1 MPVISRL
8 NHAASVLA
16 AYASSS
22 ALLHS
27 HARLASGWWL
37 AFAGRESNSLDS
49 IERFQSIAANV
60 LLSQVLPGAT
70 VDNPF
75 AKPGVLKV
83 RLVCLVYLSTPTAQK
98 RTFRSAFSDTHRSWQ
113 VAVSEGGTCTR
124 GLRIS
129 RPKRLTITGLAS
141 SPRVCL
147 RSTTNTQGS
156 PSHRLTILPSQNAG
170 VHVPDRQFI
179 TSGGMT

>member
-70 VDNPF
+70 VGNAQRFPRQAPRFAAGELSTNPQ
-75 AKPGVLKV
+75 PLRWLCS
-83 RLVCLVYLSTPTAQK
+83 RLVANHWCLWLFSTIKEPGW
-98 RTFRSAFSDTHRSWQ
+98 R
-113 VAVSEGGTCTR
+113 GT
-124 GLRIS
+124 S
-129 RPKRLTITGLAS
+129 R
-141 SPRVCL
+141 
-147 RSTTNTQGS
+147 
-156 PSHRLTILPSQNAG
+156 HLPSAEGQTTGELPHPHRQASMRNLAASDRRFERKLTP
-170 VHVPDRQFI
+170 VCVPPQQCQA
-179 TSGGMT
+179 